1 MSKQIVAT
9 KDKEYAYYAG
19 ADLDTAQ
26 KMALIDTFIKNGLI
40 PDYMM
45 PMAKLYR
52 DYLNQNRKAFFASI
66 GSSEITKLGF
76 ILGIQDDTIRAS
88 DPEE

>member
-40 PDYMM
+40 GKTLPRLLK
-45 PMAKLYR
+45 PKPQSLLC
-52 DYLNQNRKAFFASI
+52 LNRLQRNN
-66 GSSEITKLGF
+66 
-76 ILGIQDDTIRAS
+76 
-88 DPEE
+88 